1 MAGIAEMALGI
12 ATVLRAGS
20 APNPLPVDL
29 WGYAPDDGADML
41 RHLTNECAD
50 AGILIQEIRADPV
63 YVHQLTRSRTESSV
77 ALRDIR
83 ITADTACKGRIEIL
97 LADIQKS

>member
-12 ATVLRAGS
+12 ATVLRSGS

-41 RHLTNECAD
+41 RHLANECAD
-50 AGILIQEIRADPV
+50 AGILIQEIRADPA
-63 YVHQLTRSRTESSV
+63 YVHQLTRSRTESGV
-77 ALRDIR
+77 VLRDIT
-83 ITADTACKGRIEIL
+83 ITAWPACHGRIEITL
-97 LADIQKS
+97 V